1 MAFSTHIT
9 EDDTITII
17 RTGGKFDYNSHTE
30 FRDAYKDND
39 SAMKYVIDMR
49 ETDYMDSSALGM
61 MLLLREHAGC
71 GSADI
76 KIMNCNNEIHKI
88 LEISNFHK
96 LFQIQ

>member
-1 MAFSTHIT
+1 MTFITQIT
-9 EDDTITII
+9 EDGEVTTI
-17 RTGGKFDYNSHTE
+17 RPGGKFDYSCHTD
-30 FRDAYKDND
+30 FRDAYKDSN

-61 MLLLREHAGC
+61 MLLLREHAGN
-71 GSADI
+71 GKSDI
-76 KIMNCNNEIHKI
+76 KIINCNSEINKI